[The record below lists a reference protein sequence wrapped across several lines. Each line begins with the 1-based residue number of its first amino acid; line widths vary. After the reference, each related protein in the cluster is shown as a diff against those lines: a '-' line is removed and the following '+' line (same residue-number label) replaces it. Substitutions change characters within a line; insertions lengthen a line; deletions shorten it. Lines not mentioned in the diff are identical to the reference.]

1 MIKLKR
7 LVKLSLLLCLLF
19 PLTVLANTKVSF
31 DDAKWSSNTYIT
43 QFKNYRWYIDFN
55 TKKKYGYN
63 GLTFSEVSGFDRG
76 GLINLDEYKIS
87 EVDGKSY
94 LKTVRPYWTM
104 TLSGS
109 KIYSINDGKAS
120 LLDRTSVS
128 SGVRPTEYVIHQ
140 TEVAGQGSYKDP
152 WVFVKPEFYVDVEY
166 NSPQIKRNGTGVKD
180 TAVEYGDVITYSIGL
195 KNNGVRDSI
204 INIREVALISAIN
217 KLVKLKDDSSDD
229 FKLIIGGKTMTLA
242 EAKAAAKAVLSDY
255 GYTVTIAP
263 GQEMTLEFNVV
274 IIGNAGEIINNQL
287 LYVMDGLEADPGT
300 KNSMN
305 IEKVVQYNEVAET
318 GSNVVISLD
327 DSGSMGTSNMNTAK
341 KAAINFADIMI
352 GENSNTNNR
361 LCVVVMNKDSKCF
374 ENTGVSTLT
383 LVTDYINAITSS
395 GGTPYNKALA
405 ASLTHL
411 KSLKNDNPLN
421 KNYLVFLSDGYPDST
436 TNYATEE
443 AEIKKIAEIYTIG
456 FINSVS
462 VLEKLATNS
471 TDALFSGG
479 PYYFNATTA
488 DLSSVFENIAKKI
501 NEKSKRTI
509 KGVLAISRNIDKT
522 KNLVIEVT
530 SNGTTKEIIKSYNDA
545 LNESYII
552 SKGSRYEINIKK
564 FNAEDKISVTYF
576 LEKN

>member
-327 DSGSMGTSNMNTAK
+327 DSGSMGTSYMNTAK

-374 ENTGVSTLT
+374 ENTGASTLT

-395 GGTPYNKALA
+395 GSTPYNKALA

>member
-104 TLSGS
+104 TLNGS

-195 KNNGVRDSI
+195 KNNGVRDSV

-327 DSGSMGTSNMNTAK
+327 DSGSMGTSYMNTAK

-374 ENTGVSTLT
+374 ENTGASTLT

-395 GGTPYNKALA
+395 GSTPYNKALA

-443 AEIKKIAEIYTIG
+443 VEIKKIAEIYTIG

>member
-195 KNNGVRDSI
+195 KNNGVRDSV

-327 DSGSMGTSNMNTAK
+327 DSGSMGTSYMNTAK

-374 ENTGVSTLT
+374 ENTGASTLT

-395 GGTPYNKALA
+395 GSTPYNKALA

-488 DLSSVFENIAKKI
+488 DLSNVFENIAKKI